1 MAREA
6 VAYFAHTDYST
17 DRTWALM
24 DLAEVLRL
32 AGRPDESIGTLREA
46 IGLFEQRED
55 AVSAAH
61 ATRADRATRDL
72 ARRAET
78 PRPILAGMTDAQAAR
93 ALAAELAARIDE
105 RLFGMETPLRLV
117 MVGIV
122 TGSHVLIDDVPG
134 VGKTTLVRTLASL
147 LGLSFQRVQFT
158 PDLMPTDIT
167 GTSVLDLRTN
177 DFAFRPGP
185 LFAQVVLADE
195 INRAT
200 PKTQAA
206 LLEAMQE
213 HQITV
218 DGVSH
223 PLPEPFFVLATQNPI
238 ELEGTFPLPEAQLD
252 RFLLRVRLGYPD
264 EGQEERILMTTPA
277 QRRAPTDALA
287 GVPEIRDLQDLVAGV
302 ALEHPVRSYIVS
314 LARATRDHPELSVG
328 ASPRA
333 VEQLGDAARAWA
345 LLDGR
350 DYVLPDDVKLLAEPV
365 LAHRL
370 VPTTD
375 ARIRDRTADEIL
387 REVLR
392 SVPVPTEFR
401 ER

>member
-1 MAREA
+1 
-6 VAYFAHTDYST
+6 
-17 DRTWALM
+17 
-24 DLAEVLRL
+24 
-32 AGRPDESIGTLREA
+32 
-46 IGLFEQRED
+46 
-55 AVSAAH
+55 
-61 ATRADRATRDL
+61 
-72 ARRAET
+72 
-78 PRPILAGMTDAQAAR
+78 MTDPQAAR
-93 ALAAELAARIDE
+93 ALAADLTERAGQ

-134 VGKTTLVRTLASL
+134 VGKTTLVRLLANL
-147 LGLSFQRVQFT
+147 LGLSFRRVQFT

-177 DFAFRPGP
+177 EFAFRAGP
-185 LFAQVVLADE
+185 IFSQVVLADE

-200 PKTQAA
+200 PKAQAA

-213 HQITV
+213 RQVTV

-252 RFLLRVRLGYPD
+252 RFLLRVRLGYPN
-264 EGQEERILMTTPA
+264 EEQEERILTATRA
-277 QRRAPTDALA
+277 QRTLPTDALP
-287 GVPEIRDLQDLVAGV
+287 GVPAIRDLQDLVGGV
-302 ALEHPVRSYIVS
+302 GLEHPVRRYIVS
-314 LARATRDHPELSVG
+314 LARATRDHPELAVG

-333 VEQLGDAARAWA
+333 VEQMGDAARAWA

-350 DYVLPDDVKLLAEPV
+350 DYVLPDDVKMLAEPV
-365 LAHRL
+365 FGHRL

-401 ER
+401 EG

>member
-1 MAREA
+1 
-6 VAYFAHTDYST
+6 
-17 DRTWALM
+17 
-24 DLAEVLRL
+24 
-32 AGRPDESIGTLREA
+32 
-46 IGLFEQRED
+46 
-55 AVSAAH
+55 
-61 ATRADRATRDL
+61 
-72 ARRAET
+72 
-78 PRPILAGMTDAQAAR
+78 MTDAQAAR
-93 ALAAELAARIDE
+93 ELATELSTRIDE
-105 RLFGMETPLRLV
+105 RLFGMETPLKLV

-134 VGKTTLVRTLASL
+134 VGKTTLVRMLARL
-147 LGLSFQRVQFT
+147 LGLSFQRIQFT
-158 PDLMPTDIT
+158 PDLMPTDVT
-167 GTSVLDLRTN
+167 GTSVLDMRTN

-264 EGQEERILMTTPA
+264 EEQEERILTTTPA
-277 QRRAPTDALA
+277 QRRLPTEPLE
-287 GVPEIRDLQDLVAGV
+287 GVPAIRDLQDLVAGV
-302 ALEHPVRSYIVS
+302 ALEHPVRRYIVS

-333 VEQLGDAARAWA
+333 VEQMGDAARAWS

-365 LAHRL
+365 LGHRL

-401 ER
+401 EG

>member
-1 MAREA
+1 
-6 VAYFAHTDYST
+6 
-17 DRTWALM
+17 
-24 DLAEVLRL
+24 
-32 AGRPDESIGTLREA
+32 
-46 IGLFEQRED
+46 
-55 AVSAAH
+55 
-61 ATRADRATRDL
+61 
-72 ARRAET
+72 
-78 PRPILAGMTDAQAAR
+78 MTDAQAAR
-93 ALAAELAARIDE
+93 ALAAQLAARIDE

-264 EGQEERILMTTPA
+264 EAQEERILMTTPGA
-277 QRRAPTDALA
+277 AAGAHRRARRRSRDPRPA
-287 GVPEIRDLQDLVAGV
+287 GPGRGRRAGASRPLV
-302 ALEHPVRSYIVS
+302 HR
-314 LARATRDHPELSVG
+314 LARARHARPS
-328 ASPRA
+328 RA
-333 VEQLGDAARAWA
+333 VRGRESARRRAAR
-345 LLDGR
+345 R
-350 DYVLPDDVKLLAEPV
+350 
-365 LAHRL
+365 RR
-370 VPTTD
+370 
-375 ARIRDRTADEIL
+375 ARVGPARR
-387 REVLR
+387 
-392 SVPVPTEFR
+392 P
-401 ER
+401 

>member
-1 MAREA
+1 
-6 VAYFAHTDYST
+6 
-17 DRTWALM
+17 
-24 DLAEVLRL
+24 
-32 AGRPDESIGTLREA
+32 
-46 IGLFEQRED
+46 
-55 AVSAAH
+55 
-61 ATRADRATRDL
+61 
-72 ARRAET
+72 
-78 PRPILAGMTDAQAAR
+78 MTDAQAAR
-93 ALAAELAARIDE
+93 ELATELSTRIDE
-105 RLFGMETPLRLV
+105 RLFGMETPLKLV

-134 VGKTTLVRTLASL
+134 VGKTTLVRMLAKL
-147 LGLSFQRVQFT
+147 LGLSFQRIQFT
-158 PDLMPTDIT
+158 PDLMPTDVT
-167 GTSVLDLRTN
+167 GTSVLDMRTN

-264 EGQEERILMTTPA
+264 EEQEERILTTTPA
-277 QRRAPTDALA
+277 QRRLPTEPLE
-287 GVPEIRDLQDLVAGV
+287 GVPAIRDLQDLVAGV
-302 ALEHPVRSYIVS
+302 ALEHPVRRYIVS

-333 VEQLGDAARAWA
+333 VEQMGDAARAWS

-365 LAHRL
+365 LGHRL

-401 ER
+401 EG

>member
-1 MAREA
+1 
-6 VAYFAHTDYST
+6 
-17 DRTWALM
+17 
-24 DLAEVLRL
+24 
-32 AGRPDESIGTLREA
+32 
-46 IGLFEQRED
+46 
-55 AVSAAH
+55 
-61 ATRADRATRDL
+61 
-72 ARRAET
+72 
-78 PRPILAGMTDAQAAR
+78 MTDPQAAR
-93 ALAAELAARIDE
+93 ALAAELADRVND
-105 RLFGMETPLRLV
+105 RLFGMQTPLRQV

-134 VGKTTLVRTLASL
+134 VGKTTLVRMLANL
-147 LGLSFQRVQFT
+147 LGLTFQRVQFT
-158 PDLMPTDIT
+158 PDLMPTDIS

-177 DFAFRPGP
+177 EFAFRPGP
-185 LFAQVVLADE
+185 IFAQVLLADE

-213 HQITV
+213 HQVTV

-264 EGQEERILMTTPA
+264 ETQEERILTATRA
-277 QRRAPTDALA
+277 QRALPTEPLD
-287 GVPEIRDLQDLVAGV
+287 GVPAIHDLQELVGGV
-302 ALEHPVRSYIVS
+302 ALEHPVRRYIVS
-314 LARATRDHPELSVG
+314 LARATRDHPELAVG

-333 VEQLGDAARAWA
+333 VEQMGDAARAWA

-350 DYVLPDDVKLLAEPV
+350 DYVLPDDVKALAEPV
-365 LAHRL
+365 FSHRL

-401 ER
+401 PDR